1 MSEQSKP
8 TVSSVTRKILMKL
21 SNQIDTSPGKAVLA
35 KIRHSIGKPINK
47 ATEIWSLLFEN
58 LPEEFLGKSGRASYE
73 ETVILITVQLYA
85 LYQQG
90 LSHSV
95 LVEDV
100 EKYHN
105 IGSSL
110 RQMRKGDDT
119 TAIDRRFN
127 VMITS
132 STFEE
137 LTHHLRHLVKL
148 LKSRSP
154 ETKIDFAKLSQ
165 NLYWFL
171 RDSQETVRLDWAR
184 EYYKQDN
191 KGEKDNDNIQ

>member
-47 ATEIWSLLFEN
+47 AT
-58 LPEEFLGKSGRASYE
+58 EEFLGKSGRASYE

-110 RQMRKGDDT
+110 RQLRKGDDT